1 MNIGAVDMTTDHG
14 AGAKYGVSG
23 YPTIK
28 LFGADKEKP
37 IDYSSND
44 RTFEG
49 FVDFCLKSMKSEI
62 QKRAKAVQSETED
75 L

>member
-1 MNIGAVDMTTDHG
+1 MTTDHG

-28 LFGADKEKP
+28 LFGVDKEKP
-37 IDYSSND
+37 IDYSSSD
-44 RTFEG
+44 RTFQG
-49 FVDFCLKSMKSEI
+49 FVDFCLKHMKGEI
-62 QKRAKAVQSETED
+62 QKRVKSVQSETEE